1 MHLILFIAM
10 LFSQQEVTIQQ
21 IQGGTSTSPYVGQ
34 RVITRGVVTGVY
46 QHGFFI
52 EDTTQGPWSGIWV
65 HSTASVTRGDFI
77 RLSGVVLE
85 YYNLTEL
92 DSVQNVTILAHGY
105 EIYPE
110 TLSTHDAGQEMWEGV
125 LLTVQGAVCES
136 LPNQYGEWWVN
147 DGTGPL
153 MVDDMGYAASPVVGN
168 CYNIT
173 GPLSYSYGNY
183 KLEPRDSR
191 DVEQVVCPIRFTA
204 IYFTPTL
211 PDPDQDV
218 SVTVNVLSH
227 TNFLT
232 DSLFYKVNGGQWMG
246 IPHDSVV
253 GSNYYYTIPHQP
265 LGSTVYFYIEIWRED
280 SSSVSSDTNIYLVPD
295 FSEIIPLGFVHILDR
310 NGVSVFEGRTI
321 KFTGK
326 VTTGGELGL
335 TYFLQD
341 TSGGIAIYNPGVTL
355 NRGDSVVGMG
365 TVESYYGLAEL
376 KNTSFSLI
384 VHGSELSPEVVTCR
398 ELSMNGE
405 KYEGK
410 LLRINGVTST
420 ASYFPVDGIIT
431 VTDSTGTFTLFIDR
445 DTDLGSLPV
454 PQGSFDVVGVLSQH
468 DASPPYTEGYQLVP
482 RSHEDIIFSGNGS
495 GEVSLVPPITFP
507 GDTANLRFIA
517 SNIPGNLRVILPTG
531 LEWSFDSS
539 NVKVNTHVDSIRM
552 DSLSRFITIYSN
564 FDSLDFSL
572 LNVIVPDTMVNYQFM
587 VKTSQGEDFQRVM
600 KYPTLYTVTPLREVQ
615 GDETTSPMLGDT
627 VRVGGWVIGPSD
639 VFSPAGKTTFWINDG
654 TDGIEIFSYSSTA
667 PERVGD
673 FVIVEGVVNE
683 YNGLT
688 QITFDPENLIRVLT
702 GFTDFIPAPE
712 TLGTSEGL
720 NESLEG
726 NLVIVTGNLATLP
739 SRGGSGY
746 NLTILNGLVPID
758 IRVLN
763 GTGIDVTKFKKGQIL
778 KVRGIVSQYDQ
789 TPPYTTGYQIM
800 PISNSDIQIL
810 QADTTSV
817 ISLTLDRKVAIM
829 DDGTVFTITVRSP
842 ADAENTVKIF
852 DLEGRK
858 IKTLAE
864 RHIGPI
870 ILRWDLRDD
879 YNDFVKA
886 GMYIIQLK
894 SSYGGS
900 TRSVNR
906 LILVTRRFK

>member
-1 MHLILFIAM
+1 MHLILFVAM

-34 RVITRGVVTGVY
+34 RVITKGVVTGVY

-52 EDTTQGPWSGIWV
+52 EDTLQGPWSGIWI
-65 HSTASVTRGDFI
+65 HSNAAVTRGDFI

-85 YYNLTEL
+85 FYNLTEL
-92 DSVQNVTILAHGY
+92 DSVQNVTVLAHGY
-105 EIYPE
+105 EIFPE

-191 DVEQVVCPIRFTA
+191 DVEQVICPIRFTS

-218 SVTVNVLSH
+218 TVVANVLSH

-232 DSLFYKVNGGQWMG
+232 DSLFYKNNGNLWVGV
-246 IPHDSVV
+246 PHDSVV

-280 SSSVSSDTNIYLVPD
+280 SSSVMSDTNMYLVPD
-295 FSEIIPLGFVHILDR
+295 FSKTIPLGFVHVLDR
-310 NGVSVFEGRTI
+310 NGVSILEGRTI

-335 TYFLQD
+335 TYYLQD
-341 TSGGIAIYNPGVTL
+341 TSGGIAIYNPGITL
-355 NRGDSVVGMG
+355 DRGDSVVGMG
-365 TVESYYGLAEL
+365 TVQSYYGLAEL

-384 VHGSELSPEVVTCR
+384 THGSEVIPEVVTCR
-398 ELSMNGE
+398 ELSTNGE

-420 ASYFPVDGIIT
+420 ASYFPVDGTITII
-431 VTDSTGTFTLFIDR
+431 DSTGTFTLFIDR

-454 PQGSFDVVGVLSQH
+454 PQGRFDVIGILSQH

-495 GEVSLVPPITFP
+495 GEIALVPPIVFP
-507 GDTANLRFIA
+507 GDTTNLRFIA
-517 SNIPGNLRVILPTG
+517 SNIPGNLRIILPTG
-531 LEWSFDSS
+531 LNWSFNLSNIRMITSIDS
-539 NVKVNTHVDSIRM
+539 VTVDSV
-552 DSLSRFITIYSN
+552 SRFVTFYSST
-564 FDSLDFSL
+564 DSLDFVL
-572 LNVIVPDTMVNYQFM
+572 LNVIVPDTIVNYQFM
-587 VKTSQGEDFQRVM
+587 VKTSQDQNFLRIM
-600 KYPTLYTVTPLREVQ
+600 KFPILFTVTPLSDVQ
-615 GDETTSPMLGDT
+615 GDSTVSPMLGDT
-627 VRVGGWVIGPSD
+627 VKVGGWVVGPSD
-639 VFSPAGKTTFWINDG
+639 VFSPSGKTTFWINDG
-654 TDGIEIFSYSSTA
+654 TDGVEVFSYSSTS
-667 PERVGD
+667 PERIGD
-673 FVIVEGVVNE
+673 FVVVEGVVNE

-688 QITFDPENLIRVLT
+688 QVTFTPDGLTKVLS
-702 GFTDFIPAPE
+702 GFKDFIPAPE
-712 TLGTSEGL
+712 TLDVSQGL
-720 NESLEG
+720 NETLEG
-726 NLVIVTGNLATLP
+726 NLVVVTGNLATLP

-746 NLTILNGLVPID
+746 NFTVLNGLAPID
-758 IRVLN
+758 VRVMD
-763 GTGIDVTKFKKGQIL
+763 GTGIDVTKLKKGQVL
-778 KVRGIVSQYDQ
+778 KIRGIVSQYDQ
-789 TPPYTTGYQIM
+789 TPPYTSGYQIM
-800 PISNSDIQIL
+800 PVTNEDVQIL
-810 QADTTSV
+810 QAETTAV
-817 ISLTLDRKVAIM
+817 ISLSLDRKVAIE
-829 DDGTVFTITVRSP
+829 DDGTVFTITVKSP
-842 ADAENTVKIF
+842 LSAENTVKIF
-852 DLEGRK
+852 DIEGRK

-864 RHIGPI
+864 RHVGPI
-870 ILRWDLRDD
+870 ILRWDLRND
-879 YNDFVKA
+879 YDDFVKV

-894 SSYGGS
+894 SMYNGS
-900 TRSVNR
+900 TETINK

>member
-46 QHGFFI
+46 QHGFFM
-52 EDTTQGPWSGIWV
+52 EDTLQGPWSGIWV
-65 HSTASVTRGDFI
+65 HSNAAVARGDYI

-85 YYNLTEL
+85 FYNLTEL
-92 DSVQNVTILAHGY
+92 DSVQNVTVLAHGY

-136 LPNQYGEWWVN
+136 LPNPYGEWWVN

-153 MVDDMGYAASPVVGN
+153 MVDDMGYAASPTVGS

-183 KLEPRDSR
+183 KLEPRDAR
-191 DVEQVVCPIRFTA
+191 DVEQVVCPIRFTS

-232 DSLFYKVNGGQWMG
+232 DSLFYSVNGGQWSG
-246 IPHDSVV
+246 IPHDSAV
-253 GSNYYYTIPHQP
+253 GSYYYYTIPHQP
-265 LGSTVYFYIEIWRED
+265 LGSIVYFYVEIWRED
-280 SSSVSSDTNIYLVPD
+280 SSSVSSDTNMYLVPD
-295 FSEIIPLGFVHILDR
+295 FSKTIPLGFVHVLDR
-310 NGVSVFEGRTI
+310 NGVSIFEGRTI

-335 TYFLQD
+335 TYYLQD
-341 TSGGIAIYNPGVTL
+341 TSGGIAIYNPGVSL

-376 KNTSFSLI
+376 KNVSFSLI
-384 VHGSELSPEVVTCR
+384 EHGSEIAPEIVTCR
-398 ELSMNGE
+398 ELSRNGE

-410 LLRINGVTST
+410 LLKINGVAST
-420 ASYFPVDGIIT
+420 ASYFPVDGTIT

-454 PQGSFDVVGVLSQH
+454 PQGSFDVIGVLSQH

-495 GEVSLVPPITFP
+495 GEVAIVPPIVFP
-507 GDTANLRFIA
+507 GDTADLRFIA
-517 SNIPGNLRVILPTG
+517 KNIPGNLRVIVPTG
-531 LEWSFDSS
+531 LDWIFDTTK
-539 NVKVNTHVDSIRM
+539 VKLNTSVDSIEI
-552 DSLSRFITIYSN
+552 DSTSRFITLYSSL
-564 FDSLDFSL
+564 DSLDFYL
-572 LNVIVPDTMVNYQFM
+572 LDVIMPDTTANYQFM
-587 VKTSQGEDFQRVM
+587 VKTSDGSDFLRIM
-600 KYPTLYTVTPLREVQ
+600 KYPILFTVTPLSDVQ
-615 GDETTSPMLGDT
+615 GEGTESPMLGDT
-627 VRVGGWVIGPSD
+627 VTVGGWVIGPSD

-654 TDGIEIFSYSSTA
+654 TDGVEVFSYSSTA

-673 FVIVEGVVNE
+673 FIIVRGVVNE

-688 QITFDPENLIRVLT
+688 QVTFDPSDLTRVLT
-702 GFTDFIPAPE
+702 GFTNFIPEPE
-712 TLGTSEGL
+712 TLNTSHGL
-720 NESLEG
+720 SESLEG
-726 NLVIVTGNLATLP
+726 NLVVVTGNLATLP

-746 NLTILNGLVPID
+746 NFTILNGLAPID
-758 IRVLN
+758 VRVLD
-763 GTGIDVTKFKKGQIL
+763 GTGIDVTQFQKGQL
-778 KVRGIVSQYDQ
+778 LRVRGIVSQYDQ
-789 TPPYTTGYQIM
+789 TAPYTSGYQIM
-800 PISNSDIQIL
+800 PVSNSDIQIL
-810 QADTTSV
+810 QAETTSV
-817 ISLTLDRKVAIM
+817 TSLTLDRKVAIM
-829 DDGTVFTITVRSP
+829 DDGTVFTITIKSP
-842 ADAENTVKIF
+842 QCAENTVKIF

-864 RHIGPI
+864 RHVGPI

-879 YNDFVKA
+879 YDDFVKA

-894 SSYGGS
+894 SACHGS
-900 TRSVNR
+900 TKTVNK